1 MSNNTRVLLDQFL
14 EQQKSERT
22 TPLPDDTAFEL
33 FVCEQVLKDSELSVD
48 ELSSGIVGGGNDGGI
63 DGVYAFVNEQLI
75 ADDSEIF
82 DSNFSASKL
91 GSGVPLTLR
100 LVQGSPDTPACSGK
114 AGKLLCRDSYRSR
127 ELFHK

>member
-22 TPLPDDTAFEL
+22 TPLPDDRTFEL
-33 FVCEQVLKDSELSVD
+33 FACEQVLKHSELSVD

-63 DGVYAFVNEQLI
+63 DGVYTFVNEQLI
-75 ADDSEIF
+75 ADDSDIF
-82 DSNFSASKL
+82 DSDFSAS
-91 GSGVPLTLR
+91 R
-100 LVQGSPDTPACSGK
+100 LSQWGYPDTPTCSGK
-114 AGKLLCRDSYRSR
+114 AGKLFFRDSYRCR